1 VEVFCWKPFLHVWQY
16 LALQLGPL
24 NIQVNAIAAGVYE
37 TETTV
42 DLFCKEW
49 MDRVG
54 ENRVPLK
61 KWGHRDPNLT
71 CVVLFL
77 STEVSLIPSKDSS
90 ITTVGKVTSTKIWYS
105 RLATSF
111 WMDSRSFV
119 PCKLHQTSQVQIWG
133 RMYTFICRKTCLSTF
148 QCCQLQSMNLV
159 CYLFSMLPVGIKT
172 MSQES

>member
-1 VEVFCWKPFLHVWQY
+1 MNNAKQGGSFINISSITGLDQSLFPGAVAYGTSKY

-42 DLFCKEW
+42 DLFCEW

-77 STEVSLIPSKDSS
+77 STEASLIPSKHSS
-90 ITTVGKVTSTKIWYS
+90 ITPVEKVTEY
-105 RLATSF
+105 
-111 WMDSRSFV
+111 
-119 PCKLHQTSQVQIWG
+119 Q
-133 RMYTFICRKTCLSTF
+133 
-148 QCCQLQSMNLV
+148 NLV
-159 CYLFSMLPVGIKT
+159 
-172 MSQES
+172 Q